1 MRLMTSKAL
10 LAATAMVAITL
21 SLPATAAELTV
32 GFSQIGSESGWRA
45 AETSVSKSEA
55 AKRKINLKIA
65 DAQQKQEN
73 QIKAIRSFIAQGVD
87 AIFLAPVVSSGWDAV
102 LKEAKEAK
110 IPVVL
115 LDRDIDPSGKD
126 LYLTAVTSDSVHEG
140 EVAGEW
146 LAKTVGGKAC
156 NVVELQGTVGASV
169 ATNRKKGF
177 DAVVAKTPNLKVVR
191 SQTGEFTRAKGKE
204 VMESFIKAENGGK
217 SICAV
222 YAHNDDMMVGAIQ
235 AMKEAG
241 LKPGKDVLTV
251 SIDAVPD
258 IFKAIAAGEANAT
271 VELTPNMAG
280 PALDAIAA
288 FKGKGTVPPKWIQT
302 ESKLYTAADDPQ
314 KVYDSKK
321 GLVYWG
327 WTPPRARDCAV
338 RRRPPS
344 KPLRQ
349 RIGWVSASPA
359 G

>member
-1 MRLMTSKAL
+1 
-10 LAATAMVAITL
+10 
-21 SLPATAAELTV
+21 
-32 GFSQIGSESGWRA
+32 
-45 AETSVSKSEA
+45 
-55 AKRKINLKIA
+55 
-65 DAQQKQEN
+65 
-73 QIKAIRSFIAQGVD
+73 
-87 AIFLAPVVSSGWDAV
+87 LAPVVSSGWEAV

-115 LDRDIDPSGKD
+115 LDRDIDPSGKE

-140 EVAGEW
+140 EVAGDW
-146 LAKTVGGKAC
+146 LAKTVGDKSC

-177 DAVVAKTPNLKVVR
+177 DSVVAKHANLKVVR
-191 SQTGEFTRAKGKE
+191 SQTGDFTRAKGKE
-204 VMESFIKAENGGK
+204 VMESFIKAEGGGK

-241 LKPGKDVLTV
+241 LKPGKDILTV

-258 IFKAIAAGEANAT
+258 IFKAMAAGEANAT

-288 FKGKGTVPPKWIQT
+288 YKDKGTVPPKWIQT

-314 KVYDSKK
+314 KIYESKK
-321 GLVYWG
+321 GLGY
-327 WTPPRARDCAV
+327 
-338 RRRPPS
+338 
-344 KPLRQ
+344 
-349 RIGWVSASPA
+349 
-359 G
+359 

>member
-1 MRLMTSKAL
+1 MTSKAL
-10 LAATAMVAITL
+10 LAATALVAISL
-21 SLPATAAELTV
+21 SLPASAAELTV

-55 AKRKINLKIA
+55 TKRKVTLKIA

-73 QIKAIRSFIAQGVD
+73 QIKAIRSF
-87 AIFLAPVVSSGWDAV
+87 LAPVVSSGWDAV
-102 LKEAKEAK
+102 LKEAKESK

-115 LDRDIDPSGKD
+115 LDRDIDPSGKE

-140 EVAGEW
+140 AVAGEW
-146 LAKTVGGKAC
+146 LAKTVAGKAC

-177 DAVVAKTPNLKVVR
+177 DGVVAKNANLKVVR
-191 SQTGEFTRAKGKE
+191 SQTGDFTRAKGKE
-204 VMESFIKAENGGK
+204 VMESFIKAEGGGK
-217 SICAV
+217 TICAV

-241 LKPGKDVLTV
+241 LKPGKDILTV

-280 PALDAIAA
+280 PALDAIMA
-288 FKGKGTVPPKWIQT
+288 FKAKGTVPPKWIQT

-314 KVYDSKK
+314 KIYDSKK
-321 GLVYWG
+321 GLGY
-327 WTPPRARDCAV
+327 
-338 RRRPPS
+338 
-344 KPLRQ
+344 
-349 RIGWVSASPA
+349 
-359 G
+359 